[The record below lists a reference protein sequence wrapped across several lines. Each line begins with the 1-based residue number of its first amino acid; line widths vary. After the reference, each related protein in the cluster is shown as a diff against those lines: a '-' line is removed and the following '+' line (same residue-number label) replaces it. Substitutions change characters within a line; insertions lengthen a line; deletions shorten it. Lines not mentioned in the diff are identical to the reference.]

1 LRTEKTGIEAI
12 EQINATTGASIPA
25 ILISGDTAPERL
37 LDAKDK
43 GYILLHKPI
52 DPMRLRTVMHQF
64 FKNHGDRRDTANP
77 RGPAE
82 LEKSIDER
90 RARLAAA
97 SREIDISETK

>member
-1 LRTEKTGIEAI
+1 MANSLLYCE
-12 EQINATTGASIPA
+12 
-25 ILISGDTAPERL
+25 ISAVSAAHAEI
-37 LDAKDK
+37 
-43 GYILLHKPI
+43 Y
-52 DPMRLRTVMHQF
+52 
-64 FKNHGDRRDTANP
+64 DRRDTANP